1 MEPTYCSYSVLPKNK
16 QRKSS
21 RKSCKKTNKK
31 SKSSARCEL
40 ICNRCGLKQNRE
52 QRLMRREA
60 LRENQQ
66 YQNYF
71 SESNSTPSQKRSRT
85 TLERK
90 PVVSSKKS
98 VASVITKDSSSKLT
112 FGEKSQLN
120 QKGIKN
126 SIIDIYPVEYW
137 REFLRPK
144 SIEEL
149 QKRERKRKETSYV
162 DSSTPLLSDV
172 ANDERQPFVEEL
184 AFATRKEETR
194 VATEAPKA
202 NKPYIFGQ
210 AVNYEKNKFALD
222 ELTEEE
228 QKLLK
233 QNGWTLEELERY
245 YERAKLYNKNELLR
259 TFLIN
264 EKALTSQEKE
274 VLVKNGWDINN
285 YPLLDSPNSVRQQ
298 FIVPNIKAQ
307 EWFAERKRIS
317 EEQNRMA
324 RGPY

>member
-1 MEPTYCSYSVLPKNK
+1 MEPTYCSYSVLPANK

-31 SKSSARCEL
+31 SKSSSRCEL

-52 QRLMRREA
+52 QRLTRRKS
-60 LRENQQ
+60 LRDNL
-66 YQNYF
+66 QNPL
-71 SESNSTPSQKRSRT
+71 SESYSAPSQKKSRK

-90 PVVSSKKS
+90 PV
-98 VASVITKDSSSKLT
+98 ASVITNDSSSKLT
-112 FGEKSQLN
+112 YSEISQLN
-120 QKGIKN
+120 EKGVTN

-144 SIEEL
+144 SIDEL
-149 QKRERKRKETSYV
+149 QKRERRRKEKKIEVASYV

-184 AFATRKEETR
+184 AFAPRKEET
-194 VATEAPKA
+194 PKA
-202 NKPYIFGQ
+202 VKPYVFGQ

-228 QKLLK
+228 QQLLEK
-233 QNGWTLEELERY
+233 NGWTLEELERY
-245 YERAKLYNKNELLR
+245 YERAKLYEKNELLR
-259 TFLIN
+259 RFLIN
-264 EKALTSQEKE
+264 EKALTFQEKK
-274 VLVKNGWDINN
+274 VLVKNGWDINT
-285 YPLLDSPNSVRQQ
+285 YPLLDSPNSVREQ
-298 FIVPNIKAQ
+298 FILPDIKAE

-317 EEQNRMA
+317 EEQTRMA

>member
-1 MEPTYCSYSVLPKNK
+1 MEPTYCSYTVLPKNK

-60 LRENQQ
+60 LRNNP
-66 YQNYF
+66 QNSF
-71 SESNSTPSQKRSRT
+71 SELYSTPSQKRSRT

-90 PVVSSKKS
+90 PVVSSKRS
-98 VASVITKDSSSKLT
+98 VSSVISKDSSSKLT
-112 FGEKSQLN
+112 YSEISQLN
-120 QKGIKN
+120 EKGVKN

-149 QKRERKRKETSYV
+149 QKRERRRKEKKYEVASYV

-172 ANDERQPFVEEL
+172 ANDERRAIVDEL
-184 AFATRKEETR
+184 AFATRKEET
-194 VATEAPKA
+194 PKA
-202 NKPYIFGQ
+202 VKPYVFGQ

-228 QKLLK
+228 QQLLEK
-233 QNGWTLEELERY
+233 NGWTLEELERY

-259 TFLIN
+259 KFLIN

-285 YPLLDSPNSVRQQ
+285 YPLLDSPNSVREQ
-298 FIVPNIKAQ
+298 FIFPNIKAQ

-317 EEQNRMA
+317 EEQTRMA